1 MRSIC
6 LTAACI
12 QKPVVSLLLL
22 PSPSTSATLGGIP
35 VLKLPAGFNPAP
47 MPYASLKSA
56 IGRILD
62 RILGYVL
69 SMLTLLG
76 AGSAMIGIG
85 NVVLGMSLLTFW
97 RKNTGTTPNV

>member
-1 MRSIC
+1 MPDRS
-6 LTAACI
+6 LV

-22 PSPSTSATLGGIP
+22 PPPSASTVPEEIP
-35 VLKLPAGFNPAP
+35 VLKLPAGFKPVP
-47 MPYASLKSA
+47 IPYASLKSA

-76 AGSAMIGIG
+76 AGSTMIGIG
-85 NVVLGMSLLTFW
+85 NVVLGMGVLAFW
-97 RKNTGTTPNV
+97 RKNMSTTSDV